1 MRNPSDYVAVGY
13 KCEFDV
19 RDYTAYDPETDITE
33 ADIDAAI
40 SDLERDGFYCYRE
53 GNIVRIEGEI
63 WWRDDTADDIREN
76 IECDLERHDIYDAEV
91 TTWAIEKDDW
101 QAYEGRWR
109 DYA

>member
-1 MRNPSDYVAVGY
+1 MIVSY

-19 RDYTAYDPETDITE
+19 REYTEE
-33 ADIDAAI
+33 ADFPIPEANIAAAI
-40 SDLERDGFYCYRE
+40 EELERDGFYCYRE
-53 GNIVRIEGEI
+53 GNNVRIEGEI